1 MARSAFSKQKG
12 YWKPGGNLLQEAR
25 DLARQAGNGCD
36 TMLRLEVEMI
46 YFDNNATT
54 KVLPEVKD
62 AMVAFWNDDYGNPNS
77 VHQEGTRIRAAVERA
92 RGKVARILGVTSSE
106 LVFTGSGSESNNHAI
121 LGALLAAPSG
131 GNIVMSAIEH
141 SSVKTTCEW
150 AARRFGFE
158 LRVAP
163 FVIRDN
169 GVDPQPFIE
178 LIDENTRLVTCMYAN
193 NETGVV
199 MPLGPIFEAAGKVG
213 AVRHSDC
220 VQGVGKLP
228 FDPKALGIDLFGFS
242 AHKFHGPKGS
252 GCLYIRR
259 GVKIESLIHGG
270 PQENTRRAGT
280 ENVANI
286 VGLGIALEMAVNTDK
301 TPLQQLRDYFE
312 ANLIET
318 LGKHARVNFQNVKR
332 TPNCSSV
339 CFPGQDGN
347 VLVIKL
353 DRKGFCASTGAACN
367 SGSLK
372 ASGGLMAAGLSEAD
386 AAATLRFSFSKF
398 NTREEVDQLLAIL
411 PEILKIKVATG
422 V

>member
-1 MARSAFSKQKG
+1 
-12 YWKPGGNLLQEAR
+12 
-25 DLARQAGNGCD
+25 
-36 TMLRLEVEMI
+36 MI

-54 KVLPEVKD
+54 KVLPEVRD
-62 AMVAFWNDDYGNPNS
+62 AMTAFWGDDYGNPNS
-77 VHQEGTRIRAAVERA
+77 VHQEGTRVRAAIERA
-92 RGKVARILGVTSSE
+92 RGKVAKILGVTSSE

-150 AARRFGFE
+150 AAQRFGFE
-158 LRVAP
+158 LRIAP
-163 FVIRDN
+163 FVIRDHA
-169 GVDPQPFIE
+169 VDPQPFID
-178 LIDENTRLVTCMYAN
+178 LIDQNTRLVTCMYAN
-193 NETGVV
+193 NETGVI
-199 MPLGPIFEAAGKVG
+199 MPLKAIFEAAGKVG

-228 FDPKALGIDLFGFS
+228 LEPKNMGIDLVSFS

-252 GCLYIRR
+252 GCLYVRR
-259 GVKIESLIHGG
+259 GVKLESLIHGG

-286 VGLGIALEMAVNTDK
+286 VGLATALEIAVASEK
-301 TPLQQLRDYFE
+301 EPLHQLRDYFE
-312 ANLIET
+312 ARLSEV
-318 LGKHARVNFQNVKR
+318 LGKHTIVNFHNVAR

-339 CFPGQDGN
+339 CFPGNDGN

-353 DRKGFCASTGAACN
+353 DRKGFCTSTGAACN

-386 AAATLRFSFSKF
+386 AAATLRFSFSKY
-398 NTREEVDQLLAIL
+398 NTREEVDHLLGML
-411 PEILKIKVATG
+411 PEVLKIRAAARV
-422 V
+422 